1 MVIYTIGLYGII
13 GIGFLVI
20 ELNLIIYA
28 IGLYDSV
35 LKLFFSI
42 EILVIS

>member
-35 LKLFFSI
+35 LKLKWLFF
-42 EILVIS
+42 LLLRY